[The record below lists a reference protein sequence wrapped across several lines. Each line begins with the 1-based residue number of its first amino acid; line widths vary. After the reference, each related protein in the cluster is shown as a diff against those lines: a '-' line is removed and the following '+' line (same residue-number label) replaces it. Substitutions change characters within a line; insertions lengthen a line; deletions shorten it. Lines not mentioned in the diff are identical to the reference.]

1 MAKRAGRP
9 SFGIEANLDFVRY
22 TFAAIGV
29 TPYVIVPLGVGEIRL
44 ALDIQ
49 GQKAAIW
56 SGLADA
62 NVPLGDNLRLG
73 AAIRYAVFNQ
83 SKIAEIEGLETLI
96 DRSAMLAGGPWIQAV
111 FLEVLRVRA
120 EARFYSLGNTAIASK
135 EFAMVIAEQTLF
147 RLGLEVG
154 LTIGKMEL
162 SARFFKVT
170 GVRDDV
176 ELPYQAPIL
185 HRDYLLSRL
194 VADLGVSW
202 KF

>member
-1 MAKRAGRP
+1 
-9 SFGIEANLDFVRY
+9 
-22 TFAAIGV
+22 
-29 TPYVIVPLGVGEIRL
+29 
-44 ALDIQ
+44 
-49 GQKAAIW
+49 
-56 SGLADA
+56 
-62 NVPLGDNLRLG
+62 
-73 AAIRYAVFNQ
+73 
-83 SKIAEIEGLETLI
+83 
-96 DRSAMLAGGPWIQAV
+96 
-111 FLEVLRVRA
+111 
-120 EARFYSLGNTAIASK
+120 
-135 EFAMVIAEQTLF
+135 MVIAEQTLF